1 MLDLG
6 TMVTAQHDGMEKFR
20 ELSMDEMRT
29 FLENTDTMSSV
40 VTDVGFK
47 NGADFSMTVANAF
60 RFGIACGLELQVV
73 GGKLERRK
81 TDAQTIAETV
91 EPGSGSQPPAVSS

>member
-1 MLDLG
+1 
-6 TMVTAQHDGMEKFR
+6 MEKFR
-20 ELSMDEMRT
+20 EMAPNEMRT

-47 NGADFSMTVANAF
+47 NGADFALTVANAF
-60 RFGIACGLELQVV
+60 RFGLACGIELQVV

-91 EPGSGSQPPAVSS
+91 EPGSGAHPPEGDSQAA